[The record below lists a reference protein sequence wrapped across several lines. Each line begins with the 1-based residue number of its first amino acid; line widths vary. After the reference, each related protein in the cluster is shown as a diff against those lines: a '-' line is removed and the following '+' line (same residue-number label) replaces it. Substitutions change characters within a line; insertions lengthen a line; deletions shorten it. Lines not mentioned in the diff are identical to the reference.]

1 MFENLSERFQSVF
14 QKVWGQGKITEENIT
29 EALREVRRALLEAD
43 VNLKVI
49 KGLVARIKEKA
60 LGQEVIK
67 SLTPG
72 QQFIKIV
79 NDELTELL
87 GGANE
92 PLNYN
97 GSPGVIMLCGLQG
110 AGKTTTCGK
119 LGNYLR
125 KQGRR
130 PLLVAADIYRPAA
143 IQQLIILGKQLDIPV
158 FYKDGADPVDICR
171 SALIEAKTHGYD
183 TLVLDTA
190 GRLHIDEVL
199 MEELKQIKLHLKP
212 HEILLVVDAMV
223 GQDAVN
229 MAKSFNEALEISG
242 IVMTKMD
249 GDTRGG
255 AALSVKEV
263 TGKSIK
269 LIASGEKMDALQPFH
284 PERIASRILGMGD
297 VVSLV
302 ERAHE
307 VVDEDEARA
316 LEEKLRQNSF
326 TLEDFLNQMR
336 QVKKIGSL
344 EQIIGMI
351 PGLGGQ
357 LDREAISSGEKQLQT
372 IEAIIQSMTPEER
385 QKPEVINTS
394 RRRRIAKGSGNT
406 VQEVAQILKQFQE
419 MQKMIKKLSGAGL
432 FGGGGKKGKKGL
444 GGLMGKGA
452 MKGMQTAMRNNF
464 PQGPPPRR

>member
-1 MFENLSERFQSVF
+1 MFDTLSERFQNVL
-14 QKVWGQGKITEENIT
+14 QKVWGHGKITEENIS

-43 VNLKVI
+43 VNLQVI
-49 KGLVARIKEKA
+49 KGLTSRIKEKA
-60 LGQEVIK
+60 LGQEVLK
-67 SLTPG
+67 SLSPG

-87 GGANE
+87 GGENA
-92 PLNYN
+92 PLKYN
-97 GSPGVIMLCGLQG
+97 GSPGIIMLCGLQG

-119 LGNYLR
+119 LGLYLR

-143 IQQLIILGKQLDIPV
+143 IQQLIILGKQINIPV
-158 FYKDGADPVDICR
+158 YYKEGAEPLEIVNG
-171 SALIEAKTHGYD
+171 AMAEAKAQGYD
-183 TLVLDTA
+183 TVVLDTA

-199 MEELKQIKLHLKP
+199 MDELKGIKASVSP

-229 MAKSFNEALEISG
+229 MAKAFNEALEISG
-242 IVMTKMD
+242 VVMTKMD

-255 AALSVKEV
+255 ATLSVKEV
-263 TGKSIK
+263 TGKPIK
-269 LIASGEKMDALQPFH
+269 LIASGEKLDALENFH

-302 ERAHE
+302 EKAQE
-307 VVDEDEARA
+307 IVNEEEAKA

-326 TLEDFLNQMR
+326 TLDDFLQQMR

-351 PGLGGQ
+351 PGLGGK
-357 LDREAISSGEKQLQT
+357 LDRDAISMGEKQLKV
-372 IEAIIQSMTPEER
+372 IESIIQSMTAEER
-385 QKPEVINTS
+385 SKPETINTS

-406 VQEVAQILKQFQE
+406 VQEVSQILKQFQE

-432 FGGGGKKGKKGL
+432 FGGKPKKSLLRKAQ
-444 GGLMGKGA
+444 MGQMQQQ
-452 MKGMQTAMRNNF
+452 MKGMKNF
-464 PQGPPPRR
+464 PMPPR

>member
-1 MFENLSERFQSVF
+1 MFDNLSERFQNVF
-14 QKVWGQGKITEENIT
+14 HKIWGQGKITEENIT

-49 KGLVARIKEKA
+49 KGLMARIKEKA
-60 LGQEVIK
+60 LGAEVLR
-67 SLTPG
+67 SLSPG

-79 NDELTELL
+79 NDELVALL
-87 GGANE
+87 GGENA

-97 GSPGVIMLCGLQG
+97 GSPGVMMLCGLQG

-119 LGNYLR
+119 LGLFLR

-143 IQQLIILGKQLDIPV
+143 IQQLIVLGKQLSIPV
-158 FYKDGADPVDICR
+158 FHLDGAQPLEIVQ
-171 SALIEAKTHGYD
+171 AAMKHAKANGND
-183 TLVLDTA
+183 TVILDTA
-190 GRLHIDEVL
+190 GRLHIDEAL
-199 MEELKQIKLHLKP
+199 MDELKHIKAATNP

-229 MAKSFNEALEISG
+229 MARSFDELIG
-242 IVMTKMD
+242 ITGVIMTKMD

-263 TGKSIK
+263 TGKPIK
-269 LIASGEKMDALQPFH
+269 MIASGEKMDALEKFH
-284 PERIASRILGMGD
+284 PERVAGRILGMGD

-316 LEEKLRQNSF
+316 MEEKLRKANF
-326 TLEDFLNQMR
+326 TLEDFLKQMR

-351 PGLGGQ
+351 PGLGGKIDKEALAQGEGQ
-357 LDREAISSGEKQLQT
+357 LKM
-372 IEAIIQSMTPEER
+372 IETIIQSMTIEER
-385 QKPEVINTS
+385 QKPEVINAS
-394 RRRRIAKGSGNT
+394 RRRRIAKGSGRS
-406 VQEVAQILKQFQE
+406 VQDVAQMLKQFRE

-432 FGGGGKKGKKGL
+432 FGGKPKKNMMRGGQMK
-444 GGLMGKGA
+444 A
-452 MKGMQTAMRNNF
+452 MQAAMRNF
-464 PQGPPPRR
+464 PRGPMR

>member
-1 MFENLSERFQSVF
+1 MFDTLSERFQNVL
-14 QKVWGQGKITEENIT
+14 QKVWGHGKITEENIS

-43 VNLKVI
+43 VNLQVI
-49 KGLVARIKEKA
+49 KGLTSRIKEKA
-60 LGQEVIK
+60 LGQEVLK
-67 SLTPG
+67 SLSPG

-87 GGANE
+87 GGENA
-92 PLNYN
+92 PLKYS
-97 GSPGVIMLCGLQG
+97 GSPGIIMLCGLQG

-119 LGNYLR
+119 LGLYLR

-143 IQQLIILGKQLDIPV
+143 IQQLIILGKQISIPV
-158 FYKDGADPVDICR
+158 YHKEGAEPLEIVNG
-171 SALIEAKTHGYD
+171 AMKEAKEQGYD
-183 TLVLDTA
+183 TVVLDTA

-199 MEELKQIKLHLKP
+199 MDELKSIKASVSP

-229 MAKSFNEALEISG
+229 MAKAFNEALEISG
-242 IVMTKMD
+242 VVMTKMD

-255 AALSVKEV
+255 ATLSVKEV
-263 TGKSIK
+263 TGKPIK
-269 LIASGEKMDALQPFH
+269 LIASGEKLDALENFH

-302 ERAHE
+302 ERAQE
-307 VVDEDEARA
+307 VVNEEEAKA

-326 TLEDFLNQMR
+326 TLDDFLQQMR

-351 PGLGGQ
+351 PGLGGKI
-357 LDREAISSGEKQLQT
+357 DRDTISMGEKQLKV
-372 IEAIIQSMTPEER
+372 IESIIQSMTAEER
-385 QKPEVINTS
+385 SKPETINTS

-406 VQEVAQILKQFQE
+406 VQEVSQILKQFQE

-432 FGGGGKKGKKGL
+432 FGGKPKKSLLRKAQ
-444 GGLMGKGA
+444 MGQMQQQ
-452 MKGMQTAMRNNF
+452 MKGGMKNF
-464 PQGPPPRR
+464 PMPPR

>member
-1 MFENLSERFQSVF
+1 MFDTLSERFQNVL
-14 QKVWGQGKITEENIT
+14 QKVWGHGKITEENIT

-43 VNLKVI
+43 VNLQVI
-49 KGLVARIKEKA
+49 KGLTARIKEKA
-60 LGQEVIK
+60 LGQEVLK

-79 NDELTELL
+79 NDELTDLL
-87 GGANE
+87 GGE
-92 PLNYN
+92 QSPLKYN
-97 GSPGVIMLCGLQG
+97 GSPGIIMLCGLQG

-119 LGNYLR
+119 LGLYLR

-143 IQQLIILGKQLDIPV
+143 IQQLIILGKQISIPV
-158 FYKDGADPVDICR
+158 YYKEGAEPLEIVKG
-171 SALIEAKTHGYD
+171 AMQEAKEQGYD
-183 TLVLDTA
+183 TVVLDTA

-199 MEELKQIKLHLKP
+199 MDELKNIKAAVSP

-242 IVMTKMD
+242 VIMTKMD

-255 AALSVKEV
+255 ATLSVKEV
-263 TGKSIK
+263 TGKPIK
-269 LIASGEKMDALQPFH
+269 LIAAGEKLDALESFH

-302 ERAHE
+302 EKAQE
-307 VVDEDEARA
+307 VVNEDEARQ
-316 LEEKLRQNSF
+316 LEEKLRQNNF
-326 TLEDFLNQMR
+326 TLDDFLQQMR

-351 PGLGGQ
+351 PGLGGK
-357 LDREAISSGEKQLQT
+357 LDREAISMGEKQLQV
-372 IEAIIQSMTPEER
+372 IESIIQSMTPEER
-385 QKPEVINTS
+385 NKPDTINTS

-406 VQEVAQILKQFQE
+406 VQEVSQILKQFQE

-432 FGGGGKKGKKGL
+432 FGGKPKKS
-444 GGLMGKGA
+444 LMRKSQMNQMQQQ
-452 MKGMQTAMRNNF
+452 MKGSMKNF
-464 PQGPPPRR
+464 PMQPPPRK

>member
-1 MFENLSERFQSVF
+1 MFDTLSERFQNVL
-14 QKVWGQGKITEENIT
+14 QKVWGHGKITEENIG

-43 VNLKVI
+43 VNLQVI
-49 KGLVARIKEKA
+49 KGLTSRIKEKA

-67 SLTPG
+67 SLSPG

-87 GGANE
+87 GGENA
-92 PLNYN
+92 PLKYN
-97 GSPGVIMLCGLQG
+97 GSPGIIMLCGLQG

-119 LGNYLR
+119 LGLYLR

-143 IQQLIILGKQLDIPV
+143 IQQLIILGKQINIPV
-158 FYKDGADPVDICR
+158 YHKEGAEPLEIVNG
-171 SALIEAKTHGYD
+171 AMQEAKEQGYD
-183 TLVLDTA
+183 TVVLDTA

-199 MEELKQIKLHLKP
+199 MDELRGIKASVKP

-229 MAKSFNEALEISG
+229 MAKAFNEALEISG
-242 IVMTKMD
+242 VVMTKMD

-255 AALSVKEV
+255 ATLSVKEV
-263 TGKSIK
+263 TGKPIK
-269 LIASGEKMDALQPFH
+269 LIASGEKLDALENFH

-302 ERAHE
+302 EKAQE
-307 VVDEDEARA
+307 VVNEEEAKA

-326 TLEDFLNQMR
+326 TLDDFLQQMR

-351 PGLGGQ
+351 PGLGGKI
-357 LDREAISSGEKQLQT
+357 DRDTINMGEKQLKV
-372 IEAIIQSMTPEER
+372 IESIIQSMTAEER
-385 QKPEVINTS
+385 SKPETINTS

-406 VQEVAQILKQFQE
+406 VQEVSQILKQFQE

-432 FGGGGKKGKKGL
+432 FGGKPKKS
-444 GGLMGKGA
+444 LMRKAQMGQMQQQMKGA
-452 MKGMQTAMRNNF
+452 MKNF
-464 PQGPPPRR
+464 PMPPR

>member
-1 MFENLSERFQSVF
+1 MFESLSERFQNVF
-14 QKVWGQGKITEENIT
+14 QKVWGHGKITEENIT

-43 VNLKVI
+43 VNLQVI

-60 LGQEVIK
+60 LGQEVLK

-79 NDELTELL
+79 NDELVALL
-87 GGANE
+87 GGEHE
-92 PLNYN
+92 PLKYA
-97 GSPGVIMLCGLQG
+97 GSPGLIMLCGLQG

-119 LGNYLR
+119 LGLYLR

-143 IQQLIILGKQLDIPV
+143 IQQLIVLGKQIDIPV
-158 FYKDGADPVDICR
+158 FYKEGAEPLDICQ
-171 SALIEAKTHGYD
+171 SALKEAKAKGYD

-199 MEELKQIKLHLKP
+199 MDELRGIKAELKP

-229 MAKSFNEALEISG
+229 MAKAFNEALEISG
-242 IVMTKMD
+242 VVMTKMD

-255 AALSVKEV
+255 ASLSVKEV
-263 TGKSIK
+263 TGKPIK
-269 LIASGEKMDALQPFH
+269 LIGAGEKLDALQAFH

-302 ERAHE
+302 EKAQE
-307 VVDEDEARA
+307 VVDEDEAKM
-316 LEEKLRQNSF
+316 LEEKLRQNAF
-326 TLEDFLNQMR
+326 TLEDFLAQMR
-336 QVKKIGSL
+336 QIKKIGSL

-351 PGLGGQ
+351 PGLGGK
-357 LDREAISSGEKQLQT
+357 LDREAISMGENQLKV
-372 IEAIIQSMTPEER
+372 IESIIYSMTPDER
-385 QKPEVINTS
+385 RKPELINAS
-394 RRRRIAKGSGNT
+394 RRRRIARGSGNT

-432 FGGGGKKGKKGL
+432 FGGKPKKNMMRKSQ
-444 GGLMGKGA
+444 MNA
-452 MKGMQTAMRNNF
+452 MKSAMKNF
-464 PQGPPPRR
+464 PMQPPR

>member
-1 MFENLSERFQSVF
+1 
-14 QKVWGQGKITEENIT
+14 
-29 EALREVRRALLEAD
+29 
-43 VNLKVI
+43 
-49 KGLVARIKEKA
+49 
-60 LGQEVIK
+60 
-67 SLTPG
+67 
-72 QQFIKIV
+72 
-79 NDELTELL
+79 
-87 GGANE
+87 
-92 PLNYN
+92 
-97 GSPGVIMLCGLQG
+97 
-110 AGKTTTCGK
+110 
-119 LGNYLR
+119 
-125 KQGRR
+125 
-130 PLLVAADIYRPAA
+130 
-143 IQQLIILGKQLDIPV
+143 
-158 FYKDGADPVDICR
+158 
-171 SALIEAKTHGYD
+171 
-183 TLVLDTA
+183 
-190 GRLHIDEVL
+190 
-199 MEELKQIKLHLKP
+199 
-212 HEILLVVDAMV
+212 
-223 GQDAVN
+223 

-419 MQKMIKKLSGAGL
+419 MQKTMKKMKN
-432 FGGGGKKGKKGL
+432 KKINPSKMGGL
-444 GGLMGKGA
+444 GGLS
-452 MKGMQTAMRNNF
+452 GMFRK
-464 PQGPPPRR
+464 

>member
-1 MFENLSERFQSVF
+1 MFDNLSERFQNVF
-14 QKVWGQGKITEENIT
+14 HKIWGQGKITEENIT

-49 KGLVARIKEKA
+49 KGLMTRIKEKA
-60 LGQEVIK
+60 LGHEVLK
-67 SLTPG
+67 SLSPG

-79 NDELTELL
+79 NDELVALL
-87 GGANE
+87 GGENA

-97 GSPGVIMLCGLQG
+97 GSPGVMMLCGLQG

-119 LGNYLR
+119 LGLFLR

-143 IQQLIILGKQLDIPV
+143 IQQLIVLGKQLSIPV
-158 FYKDGADPVDICR
+158 FHLEGAQPLEIVQ
-171 SALIEAKTHGYD
+171 EAMKHAKANGND
-183 TLVLDTA
+183 TVILDTA

-199 MEELKQIKLHLKP
+199 MDELKQIKAATNP

-229 MAKSFNEALEISG
+229 MARSFDELIDITG
-242 IVMTKMD
+242 IIMTKMD

-263 TGKSIK
+263 TGKPIK
-269 LIASGEKMDALQPFH
+269 MIASGEKMDALEKFH
-284 PERIASRILGMGD
+284 PERVAGRILGMGD

-316 LEEKLRQNSF
+316 MEEKLRKANF
-326 TLEDFLNQMR
+326 TLEDFLKQMR

-351 PGLGGQ
+351 PGLGGKIDKEALAQGEGQ
-357 LDREAISSGEKQLQT
+357 LKM
-372 IEAIIQSMTPEER
+372 IETIIQSMTIEER
-385 QKPEVINTS
+385 QKPEVINAS
-394 RRRRIAKGSGNT
+394 RRRRIAKGSGRS
-406 VQEVAQILKQFQE
+406 VQEVAQMLKQFRE

-432 FGGGGKKGKKGL
+432 FGGKSKKNMKRGGQ
-444 GGLMGKGA
+444 MQA
-452 MKGMQTAMRNNF
+452 MQAAMRNF
-464 PQGPPPRR
+464 PRGPMR

>member
-1 MFENLSERFQSVF
+1 MFDNLSERFQNVF
-14 QKVWGQGKITEENIT
+14 QKVWGHGKITEENIT
-29 EALREVRRALLEAD
+29 DALREVRRALLEAD

-49 KGLVARIKEKA
+49 KGLVARIKEKS
-60 LGQEVIK
+60 LGQDVLK

-79 NDELTELL
+79 SDELTALL
-87 GGANE
+87 GGENE
-92 PLNYN
+92 PLKYT
-97 GSPGVIMLCGLQG
+97 GSPGIIMLCGLQG

-119 LGNYLR
+119 LGLHLR

-143 IQQLIILGKQLDIPV
+143 IQQLIILGKQIDIPV
-158 FYKDGADPVDICR
+158 FYKDNAEPLEICQ
-171 SALIEAKTHGYD
+171 SALKEAKEKGYD

-199 MEELKQIKLHLKP
+199 MEELREIKADLQP

-229 MAKSFNEALEISG
+229 MAKSFNEVLEISG

-263 TGKSIK
+263 TGKPIK
-269 LIASGEKMDALQPFH
+269 LIGAGEKLDALQPFH

-302 ERAHE
+302 EKAQE
-307 VVDEDEARA
+307 VVDEDEAKM
-316 LEEKLRQNSF
+316 LEEKLRQNAF
-326 TLEDFLNQMR
+326 TLEDFLAQMR
-336 QVKKIGSL
+336 QIKKIGSL

-351 PGLGGQ
+351 PGLGGK
-357 LDREAISSGEKQLQT
+357 LDREAISMGENQLKM
-372 IEAIIQSMTPEER
+372 IESIIYSMTPEER
-385 QKPEVINTS
+385 RKPEIINTS
-394 RRRRIAKGSGNT
+394 RRRRIARGSGNT
-406 VQEVAQILKQFQE
+406 VQEISQILKQFQE
-419 MQKMIKKLSGAGL
+419 MQKMIKKLSGAGM
-432 FGGGGKKGKKGL
+432 FGGKPKKSMMRKSQ
-444 GGLMGKGA
+444 MNAMQSA
-452 MKGMQTAMRNNF
+452 MKNF
-464 PQGPPPRR
+464 PMQPPR

>member
-1 MFENLSERFQSVF
+1 MFDTLSDRFQSVF
-14 QKVWGQGKITEENIT
+14 QKVWGHGKITEENIT

-49 KGLVARIKEKA
+49 KGLIKRIKEKA
-60 LGQEVIK
+60 LGQEVLK

-79 NDELTELL
+79 NDELTALL
-87 GGANE
+87 GGENA
-92 PLNYN
+92 PLNYS
-97 GSPGVIMLCGLQG
+97 GSPGIVMLCGLQG

-119 LGNYLR
+119 LGLFLR

-143 IQQLIILGKQLDIPV
+143 IQQLIVLGKQINIPV
-158 FYKDGADPVDICR
+158 FHLEGAQPLEIVR
-171 SALIEAKTHGYD
+171 GALKEAKENGYD
-183 TLVLDTA
+183 TVVLDTA

-199 MEELKQIKLHLKP
+199 MNELREIKAEVSP
-212 HEILLVVDAMV
+212 QEILLVVDAMV

-229 MAKSFNEALEISG
+229 MARSFNEALEISG

-263 TGKSIK
+263 TGKPIK
-269 LIASGEKMDALQPFH
+269 LIGAGEKLDALTAFH

-302 ERAHE
+302 EKAQE
-307 VVDEDEARA
+307 VVDEDEAKL
-316 LEEKLRQNSF
+316 LEAKLRENSF
-326 TLEDFLNQMR
+326 TLDDFLSQMR
-336 QVKKIGSL
+336 QIKKIGSL

-351 PGLGGQ
+351 PGLGGK
-357 LDREAISSGEKQLQT
+357 LDSDTISMGEKQLVT

-385 QKPEVINTS
+385 NKPEVINAS

-419 MQKMIKKLSGAGL
+419 MQKMIKKLSGAGM
-432 FGGGGKKGKKGL
+432 FGGKPKKSMMRRGQMKA
-444 GGLMGKGA
+444 MQAA
-452 MKGMQTAMRNNF
+452 MKNF
-464 PQGPPPRR
+464 PQGPMR